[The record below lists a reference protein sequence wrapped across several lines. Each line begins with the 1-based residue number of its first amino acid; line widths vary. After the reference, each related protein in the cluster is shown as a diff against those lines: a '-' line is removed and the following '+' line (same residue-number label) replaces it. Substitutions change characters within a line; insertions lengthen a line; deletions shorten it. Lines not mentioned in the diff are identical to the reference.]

1 VVFKFRGKTH
11 TKARPAGRA
20 GLNGDTA
27 VMYTHNL
34 TNQSQPQA
42 YPSKLPTSGFV
53 YTKEWFKHPFLQFI
67 RNSASGIFYGQTD
80 IFSLPI
86 CGYSNLPTETIVFD
100 RILNK
105 IVYHP
110 VNQNITSDHS
120 DIFTVSNQFY
130 FLFLGERFQIHQ
142 YLIDKISNGNG
153 FIPSYR
159 LKFTHIEQCLDHF
172 AEPAVLFRNHLY
184 RL

>member
-1 VVFKFRGKTH
+1 
-11 TKARPAGRA
+11 
-20 GLNGDTA
+20 
-27 VMYTHNL
+27 MYTHDL
-34 TNQSQPQA
+34 TNQSQSQA

-110 VNQNITSDHS
+110 INQNITSDHS

-142 YLIDKISNGNG
+142 YLIDKISNGNS